1 MPPTA
6 ARARRSESS
15 DEDLVRVYL
24 NEIGR
29 HQLLTKDDEAA
40 LGERVHAGIEA
51 RTRLESGETLTAAE
65 KWRQSRSRE
74 GSLGPGS
81 DGEDTK

>member
-6 ARARRSESS
+6 ARTRRSESS

-40 LGERVHAGIEA
+40 LGERVHAGLEA
-51 RTRLESGETLTAAE
+51 RGRLESGETLTAAE
-65 KWRQSRSRE
+65 KSRLRRQVRLIS
-74 GSLGPGS
+74 
-81 DGEDTK
+81 